1 MKEVMDLI
9 EACSVLHNILLK
21 DDNIPQEWIT
31 TLEEQTDSEVYD
43 SYDSAAEPDASRRHA
58 IFHYTIETFYST

>member
-1 MKEVMDLI
+1 MKEVMDLV

-31 TLEEQTDSEVYD
+31 TLEEQTDWEVCA
-43 SYDSAAEPDASRRHA
+43 SYDSAADDDVSRRDA
-58 IFHYTIETFYST
+58 IFHYIIETFYST